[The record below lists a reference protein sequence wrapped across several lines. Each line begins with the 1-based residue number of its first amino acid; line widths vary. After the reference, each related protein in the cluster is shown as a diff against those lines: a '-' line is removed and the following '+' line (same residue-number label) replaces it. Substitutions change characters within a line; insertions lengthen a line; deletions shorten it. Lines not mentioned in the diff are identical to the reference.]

1 MRVQSARALLSILRF
16 CSELFSLLS
25 GALMGFSTRPTLIME
40 TVEAASIH
48 PSIAQEPLDSCKAR
62 LINGRY
68 SRSLPFGAGR
78 ELENSALGHITLP
91 ATSASF
97 GAFLPPGP
105 EVPSRKV
112 AAGGLSAL
120 KSRYRPVEAI
130 AFKNARIAKACR
142 RTNPTNEL
150 HPSLKRIP
158 IMRSKQARPTSR
170 AIQESSWKNS
180 CVIPHLQTITFRS
193 LTLVVLTFQQQ
204 FGLRLLLHT

>member
-25 GALMGFSTRPTLIME
+25 GALMGFSTRPTLIMK

-48 PSIAQEPLDSCKAR
+48 PSIAQEPLDSCRAR
-62 LINGRY
+62 LINGRH

-78 ELENSALGHITLP
+78 ELKNSALEHLTLP

-112 AAGGLSAL
+112 AAGGLSAIEEPVSPRGSNRIQGRPHSVGL
-120 KSRYRPVEAI
+120 PTHEPNQRASSFSEAHSHNEKQTRARHQQSYSRVLLEEQPR
-130 AFKNARIAKACR
+130 
-142 RTNPTNEL
+142 
-150 HPSLKRIP
+150 HPS
-158 IMRSKQARPTSR
+158 SA
-170 AIQESSWKNS
+170 N
-180 CVIPHLQTITFRS
+180 H
-193 LTLVVLTFQQQ
+193 
-204 FGLRLLLHT
+204 

>member
-25 GALMGFSTRPTLIME
+25 GALMGFSTQGTLIIE
-40 TVEAASIH
+40 AVEAASIH
-48 PSIAQEPLDSCKAR
+48 PSIAHVPFDSCIAR
-62 LINGRY
+62 LINGRH

-78 ELENSALGHITLP
+78 ELENSALGHLTLP

-120 KSRYRPVEAI
+120 KGQLRLEATT
-130 AFKNARIAKACR
+130 FKNGSVAWARR
-142 RTNPTNEL
+142 RTSPTNGF
-150 HPSLKRIP
+150 HPPLKHIP
-158 IMRSKQARPTSR
+158 AIRSEASTTRRQNHSR
-170 AIQESSWKNS
+170 APRRTAMPSFARRSPNS
-180 CVIPHLQTITFRS
+180 VY
-193 LTLVVLTFQQQ
+193 
-204 FGLRLLLHT
+204 LRWSC